1 MFRMRE
7 AVHISRQQL
16 LLMREAVK
24 HFTPTS
30 VPDARSRYTFRANT
44 LPSTEGNIP
53 CHLDIPQEQSTLFP

>member
-16 LLMREAVK
+16 FLTREAVK

-30 VPDARSRYTFRANT
+30 VPDARSRHTFRANT
-44 LPSTEGNIP
+44 LPSTEENIP
-53 CHLDIPQEQSTLFP
+53 CHLDIPQEQSTSFP